1 MIENGVIEEV
11 RRLLDMGYP
20 LDLPSM
26 SAIGYREIAGYIQ
39 GENTLEEA
47 IILMKRN
54 SRTYVR
60 RQANWFK
67 ADDANIMW
75 FNGDELDYKKVV
87 DFVISEAGWK
97 KPE

>member
-1 MIENGVIEEV
+1 
-11 RRLLDMGYP
+11 
-20 LDLPSM
+20 M

-39 GENTLEEA
+39 GKNTLDEA

-75 FNGDELDYKKVV
+75 FNGDKLDYKKVV
-87 DFVISEAGWK
+87 EYVKSEAGWK